1 MTGSQD
7 LGIRRARIA
16 VQRGMPWD
24 PSANASSLHL
34 SSNDDRR
41 RPVRVPGAV
50 LSLLGLGK
58 LPEQRAAWMGL
69 LLAVSPGVAYAA
81 PGDEPEVEPS
91 VSVEE
96 DPTDPRAPSE
106 SEEGATPPDEE
117 RKEGRAE
124 DSARDEVE
132 GADTQDEVSVIPPA
146 VLEEA
151 PVELPE
157 GNGKSGRVLLLVTV
171 EADGSVQNVAV
182 REGLSQA
189 IDDAAIAAVRRW
201 KFAPATRDGQP
212 IAARIFVAIA
222 VKAQPK
228 PAPGPV
234 TSPAPRQTPPEV
246 PHPVAAHEH
255 PDEDHAH
262 DDDVHMQVT
271 VHGERPL
278 RTEQRS
284 ASDYYLHREVLQ
296 AAPHQEGADVLRAAP
311 GVTVFRTEGLAQ
323 AHSYSLR
330 GFDAEHGQDIE
341 FVVGGLPINL
351 PSHIHGQGYSDLGF
365 LLGEVVDHVYV
376 SEGVSDPSQGD
387 FAVAGSI
394 KIGLGVDE
402 EHRGLQV
409 RSGYGSF
416 NTQRHQLIWAP
427 KEAERESLGAA
438 QFTKTD
444 GFGEGRA
451 GQSGSGI
458 IQHRFG
464 QGDVR
469 YRAIGLVHAA
479 RANVAGVLRV
489 DDIDSG
495 EVCFHCAYPDATAQA
510 QSALAQRLMAGFFAD
525 YRGPAH
531 ANGTFGFYVGRD
543 HYRSQQN
550 FTGYLEKS
558 QLLSLVSGRGDL
570 IEQRNDT
577 TTWGLVGRYR
587 TEAFEPTPWAHGTLE
602 VGLDGRLDS
611 ISQSQS
617 LLDGGVRN
625 QVWDERVDAEIT
637 GVNTG
642 LWGDLDW
649 QFGSRVHVRAGL
661 RAAALSY
668 DVNDRLGNRAPSGR
682 PQDQALPGFRRSAM
696 GATIGPRTSFE
707 VKALEWLRVLGSYG
721 EGYRSPQARLL
732 QDGERAPF
740 AKVRSVDGGVRF
752 RFGEPFDLLVTGYS
766 TYLSDDVV
774 FDASE
779 GRLERV
785 GATRRSGAVAYALSR
800 PTEWLL
806 SSFSITYVNT
816 ALLEPPPATADEP
829 NPPFERG
836 SPLPFVS
843 PLIVRLDA
851 SVKRTLFGPGTRDP
865 LFGRAGLGVTYLA
878 APALPYNQVADPI
891 PLLDASV
898 GLLWN
903 RFEFDVSAFNL
914 LDLDYAAR
922 QYFFVSNWDASDVPS
937 RIPARH
943 ISAGSPLSVM
953 ATLGVKL

>member
-1 MTGSQD
+1 MLSA
-7 LGIRRARIA
+7 LALSAISSS
-16 VQRGMPWD
+16 VQITP
-24 PSANASSLHL
+24 
-34 SSNDDRR
+34 
-41 RPVRVPGAV
+41 
-50 LSLLGLGK
+50 
-58 LPEQRAAWMGL
+58 
-69 LLAVSPGVAYAA
+69 AA
-81 PGDEPEVEPS
+81 PGDPPAEQPAQEGNKPAAPPDASAGAAADDAGAPKSDSTPPKDNTAPS
-91 VSVEE
+91 R
-96 DPTDPRAPSE
+96 DNTAPSE
-106 SEEGATPPDEE
+106 NAAQNAEKTAPREGDPAHGGSSHEEDEAT
-117 RKEGRAE
+117 
-124 DSARDEVE
+124 V
-132 GADTQDEVSVIPPA
+132 VPPA
-146 VLEEA
+146 VLKEA
-151 PVELPE
+151 PLKLPPSNE
-157 GNGKSGRVLLLVTV
+157 VSGRVLLLVTV
-171 EADGSVQNVAV
+171 LADGSVKDVAV
-182 REGLSQA
+182 REGLSPA
-189 IDDAAIAAVRRW
+189 IDQAALESVKQW
-201 KFAPATRDGQP
+201 KFAPATRGGQP
-212 IAARIFVAIA
+212 LAARIFVAVT
-222 VKAQPK
+222 VKRQQK
-228 PAPGPV
+228 PAE
-234 TSPAPRQTPPEV
+234 SPPKEAAPAAQAPAPEV
-246 PHPVAAHEH
+246 PRPVAKHEH

-262 DDDVHMQVT
+262 HDDVHMQVT

-278 RTEQRS
+278 RTERRS

-341 FVVGGLPINL
+341 FLVGGLPINL
-351 PSHIHGQGYSDLGF
+351 PSHIHGQGYSDLSF
-365 LLGEVVDHVYV
+365 LLGEVVDHVHV

-394 KIGLGVDE
+394 RIDLGVDE

-416 NTQRHQLIWAP
+416 DTQRHQLIWAP

-438 QFTKTD
+438 QFTKSD
-444 GFGEGRA
+444 GFGDRRA

-458 IQHRFG
+458 VQHRFG

-479 RANVAGVLRV
+479 RADVAGVLRAE
-489 DDIDSG
+489 DIDSR

-531 ANGTFGFYVGRD
+531 ANGTFGFYMGRD

-550 FTGYLEKS
+550 FTGYLERS
-558 QLLSLVSGRGDL
+558 RLLPAVSGRGDL

-611 ISQSQS
+611 ISQTQS
-617 LLDGGVRN
+617 LLDGAVRN
-625 QVWDERVDAEIT
+625 QVWDERVDAEVL

-649 QFGSRVHVRAGL
+649 QLGSRLHVRAGL

-668 DVNDRLGNRAPSGR
+668 DVNDRLGNRAPQDR

-696 GATIGPRTSFE
+696 GATVGPRTSFE

-732 QDGERAPF
+732 QDGEQAPF
-740 AKVRSVDGGVRF
+740 AKVRSFDGGVRF
-752 RFGEPFDLLVTGYS
+752 RFGEPLDLLVTGYS
-766 TYLSDDVV
+766 THLSDDVI

-785 GATRRSGAVAYALSR
+785 GATRRSGAVAYALTK
-800 PTEWLL
+800 PTEWFL
-806 SSFSITYVNT
+806 SSLSVTYVHT
-816 ALLEPPPATADEP
+816 ALLDPPPATADEP
-829 NPPFERG
+829 DPPFQKG

-843 PLIVRLDA
+843 PLIVRLDS
-851 SVKRTLFGPGTRDP
+851 SVKRELFELGARAP
-865 LFGRAGLGVTYLA
+865 LIGRAGLGVTYLG

-891 PLLDASV
+891 PLLDASL
-898 GLLWN
+898 GLLWSH
-903 RFEFDVSAFNL
+903 FEFDVSAFNL

-922 QYFFVSNWDASDVPS
+922 QYFFVSNWDADEVPS
-937 RIPARH
+937 RVPARH

>member
-1 MTGSQD
+1 MCCAGW
-7 LGIRRARIA
+7 LAF
-16 VQRGMPWD
+16 
-24 PSANASSLHL
+24 SLAFSPL
-34 SSNDDRR
+34 M
-41 RPVRVPGAV
+41 V
-50 LSLLGLGK
+50 
-58 LPEQRAAWMGL
+58 RAA
-69 LLAVSPGVAYAA
+69 P
-81 PGDEPEVEPS
+81 DDQPEVEPS
-91 VSVEE
+91 LPAEDESVNPAESDEGPPSKEEEAATDETVGSEE
-96 DPTDPRAPSE
+96 DAAKEE
-106 SEEGATPPDEE
+106 SEGSDTDEE
-117 RKEGRAE
+117 PL
-124 DSARDEVE
+124 
-132 GADTQDEVSVIPPA
+132 VIPPA
-146 VLEEA
+146 VIEEV
-151 PVELPE
+151 PIELPE
-157 GNGKSGRVLLLVTV
+157 GNEESGRVLLLVTV
-171 EADGSVQNVAV
+171 LADGSVKDVVV
-182 REGLSQA
+182 REGLSPV
-189 IDDAAIAAVRRW
+189 IDQAAIEAVRLW
-201 KFAPATRDGQP
+201 KFAPATRDGQS
-212 IAARIFVAIA
+212 IASRIFVAVAIEKQQMPA
-222 VKAQPK
+222 PK
-228 PAPGPV
+228 PTAL
-234 TSPAPRQTPPEV
+234 PASRETPPEV
-246 PHPVAAHEH
+246 PHPLGADEH
-255 PDEDHAH
+255 PDQDHAH
-262 DDDVHMQVT
+262 QDDVHMQVT

-284 ASDYYLHREVLQ
+284 ASDYFLHREALQ

-351 PSHIHGQGYSDLGF
+351 PSHIHGQGYADLSF
-365 LLGEVVDHVYV
+365 LLGEVVDEVHV

-387 FAVAGSI
+387 FAVAGSL

-416 NTQRHQLIWAP
+416 DTQRHQLIWAP

-438 QFTKTD
+438 QYTKTD
-444 GFGEGRA
+444 GFGDRRA

-464 QGDVR
+464 HGDVR

-479 RANVAGVLRV
+479 RAEVPGVLRV
-489 DDIDSG
+489 DDIESG
-495 EVCFHCAYPDATAQA
+495 AVCFHCAYPDATAQA
-510 QSALAQRLMAGFFAD
+510 QSALSQRIMAGFFAD

-550 FTGYLEKS
+550 FTGYLEQS
-558 QLLSLVSGRGDL
+558 RHLPNVSGRGDL

-587 TEAFEPTPWAHGTLE
+587 TEAFEPVPWAHGTLE

-617 LLDGGVRN
+617 LLDGAVRN
-625 QVWDERVDAEIT
+625 QVWDERIDAEIT

-649 QFGSRVHVRAGL
+649 QLGSRLHVRVGL

-668 DVNDRLGNRAPSGR
+668 DVNDRLGNRAPYGR

-696 GATIGPRTSFE
+696 GATIGPRSSFE
-707 VKALEWLRVLGSYG
+707 VKVLEWLRVLGSYG
-721 EGYRSPQARLL
+721 EGYRSPQARTL

-740 AKVRSVDGGVRF
+740 SKVRSVDGGVRF

-766 TYLSDDVV
+766 THLSDDVV
-774 FDASE
+774 FEASE

-785 GATRRSGAVAYALSR
+785 GKTRRSGAVAYALSR

-829 NPPFERG
+829 DPPFEKG

-843 PLIVRLDA
+843 PLILRLDA
-851 SVKRTLFGPGTRDP
+851 SVKRALFQPGARDP
-865 LFGRAGLGVTYLA
+865 IFGRAGLGMTYLA

-898 GLLWN
+898 GVMWN

-914 LDLDYAAR
+914 FDLDYAAR
-922 QYFFVSNWDASDVPS
+922 QYLFVSNWDASGAPS
-937 RIPARH
+937 RVPARH

>member
-1 MTGSQD
+1 MPGGPTNLPSWGKV
-7 LGIRRARIA
+7 RKPRARWLVFFVFFLFPLA
-16 VQRGMPWD
+16 ARG
-24 PSANASSLHL
+24 
-34 SSNDDRR
+34 
-41 RPVRVPGAV
+41 
-50 LSLLGLGK
+50 
-58 LPEQRAAWMGL
+58 E
-69 LLAVSPGVAYAA
+69 
-81 PGDEPEVEPS
+81 PGDFPEVQSSVEAEEQPTNPEEPEEGS
-91 VSVEE
+91 SAQE
-96 DPTDPRAPSE
+96 DNQGDAPSNE
-106 SEEGATPPDEE
+106 SSGSELEEVT
-117 RKEGRAE
+117 
-124 DSARDEVE
+124 
-132 GADTQDEVSVIPPA
+132 VIPPA
-146 VLEEA
+146 VIEEA
-151 PVELPE
+151 PVALPE
-157 GNGKSGRVLLLVTV
+157 GNARRGRVLLLVTV
-171 EADGSVQNVAV
+171 AADGNVSDVAV
-182 REGLSQA
+182 REGLSPEV
-189 IDDAAIAAVRRW
+189 DEAVQKAVKLW

-212 IAARIFVAIA
+212 TAARIFVAVAI
-222 VKAQPK
+222 QPRPK
-228 PAPGPV
+228 PAPETAAAPA
-234 TSPAPRQTPPEV
+234 APREAAPEV

-284 ASDYYLHREVLQ
+284 ASDYFLHREVLQ

-311 GVTVFRTEGLAQ
+311 GVTVFRSEGLAQ

-351 PSHIHGQGYSDLGF
+351 PSHIHGQGYADLSF
-365 LLGEVVDHVYV
+365 LLGEVVDEVHV

-387 FAVAGSI
+387 FAVAGTL

-416 NTQRHQLIWAP
+416 DTQRHQLIWAP

-444 GFGEGRA
+444 GYGDRRA
-451 GQSGSGI
+451 GQSASGI

-479 RANVAGVLRV
+479 RADVAGVLRT
-489 DDIDSG
+489 DDIESG
-495 EVCFHCAYPDATAQA
+495 VVCFHCAYPDATAQA
-510 QSALAQRLMAGFFAD
+510 QSALSQRLMAGFFAD

-550 FTGYLEKS
+550 FTGYLEQS
-558 QLLSLVSGRGDL
+558 RLLSGVSGRGDL

-602 VGLDGRLDS
+602 VGMDGRLDS

-617 LLDGGVRN
+617 LLDGAVRN
-625 QVWDERVDAEIT
+625 QVWDERVDAEIL

-649 QFGSRVHVRAGL
+649 QLGSRVHVRVGL

-668 DVNDRLGNRAPSGR
+668 DVNDRLGNKAANDR

-696 GATIGPRTSFE
+696 GATIGPRSSFD
-707 VKALEWLRVLGSYG
+707 VKVLEWLRLLGSYG
-721 EGYRSPQARLL
+721 EGYRSPQARTL

-740 AKVRSVDGGVRF
+740 AKVRSMDGGVRF
-752 RFGEPFDLLVTGYS
+752 RFGEPFDLLLTGYS
-766 TYLSDDVV
+766 THLSDDVV
-774 FDASE
+774 FEASE

-785 GATRRSGAVAYALSR
+785 GATRRSGVVAYALSR

-806 SSFSITYVNT
+806 SSFSVTYVNT

-851 SVKRTLFGPGTRDP
+851 SVKRALFQPGASAP
-865 LFGRAGLGVTYLA
+865 IFGRAGVGMTYLA
-878 APALPYNQVADPI
+878 PPSLPYNQVADPI
-891 PLLDASV
+891 PLLDASL
-898 GLLWN
+898 GLMWSH
-903 RFEFDVSAFNL
+903 FELDVSAFNL
-914 LDLDYAAR
+914 LNLDYAAR
-922 QYFFVSNWDASDVPS
+922 QYFFVSNWDAGEAPS
-937 RIPARH
+937 RVPARH